1 MPPRSPRR
9 LASGIRLIEKAISP
23 AREPVIGL
31 YLFMVYARLVRS
43 MGRGTR
49 FAAIN
54 PVAIGVP
61 ALLMAHPGISQ
72 IELAEL
78 LGVERATAGE
88 QVAQCI
94 RAGFVTR
101 KRSLED
107 RRKYALYVT
116 AKGQANLDHIAHLI
130 PLHEQSLFGR
140 LTPRERTSLYRILT
154 KLVDEPIAGA
164 TS

>member
-1 MPPRSPRR
+1 MSPRPSR
-9 LASGIRLIEKAISP
+9 HLSTGVRLIENAISP
-23 AREPVIGL
+23 DRKPVIGL
-31 YLFMVYARLVRS
+31 YLFMVYGRLVRS
-43 MGRGTR
+43 MGRSTR

-61 ALLMAHPGISQ
+61 ALLKAHPGISQ
-72 IELAEL
+72 TELAEL

-101 KRSLED
+101 KRSNED

-116 AKGQANLDHIAHLI
+116 AKGQANLHHIARLI

-140 LTPRERTSLYRILT
+140 LTARERTSLYRTLA
-154 KLVDEPIAGA
+154 KLVDEPTAEPA
-164 TS
+164 S